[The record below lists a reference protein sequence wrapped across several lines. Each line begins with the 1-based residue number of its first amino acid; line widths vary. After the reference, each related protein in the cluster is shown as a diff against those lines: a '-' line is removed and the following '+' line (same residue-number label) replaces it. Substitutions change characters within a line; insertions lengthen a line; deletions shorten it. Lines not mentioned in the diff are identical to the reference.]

1 MNGKRISIVII
12 ALMILAIGVV
22 VVLKDA
28 NNDNYKLPVIEKAP
42 FFELVNQ
49 NNQPVKLSDLSG
61 KIKILTFIY
70 VKCIMPKR
78 CPLTTKN
85 FRRIQESLLPEL
97 RDDTVIIS
105 ITFDP
110 ESDTPEAMKRYG
122 ELYGAD
128 FTNWH
133 FLTGSKKNIDK
144 LCDDYQIIHDKQ
156 DDGITFRHSLI
167 TFLIDKD
174 NNIRK
179 MYFANSWQP
188 TDVIQDI
195 KKLYN

>member
-1 MNGKRISIVII
+1 MNGKRISVVII
-12 ALMILAIGVV
+12 VLAILAIGVV
-22 VVLKDA
+22 VVRKTVD
-28 NNDNYKLPVIEKAP
+28 NDDYKLPVIEKAP
-42 FFELVNQ
+42 DFELINQ
-49 NNQPVKLSDLSG
+49 NNQPVKLNDFSG
-61 KIKILTFIY
+61 KVKILTFIY

-85 FRRIQESLLPEL
+85 FRKIQELLPPEL
-97 RDDTVIIS
+97 SDETVIMS

-110 ESDTPEAMKRYG
+110 ESDTPEAMKKYG

-128 FTNWH
+128 FSNWH
-133 FLTGSKKNIDK
+133 FLTGSQEDIDK
-144 LCDDYQIIHDKQ
+144 LCANYQIIHDKQ

-167 TFLIDKD
+167 TFLVDKD